1 MLVSVHSHDH
11 SLTLG
16 NKSSLHHKRVLQLIR
31 THMQKH
37 AVTHPHLLTHRW
49 ESFCFVFRLQ
59 SRLSQ
64 QQVKLSVNCSPRA
77 GLLYSVLSAVWSCLN
92 AWALNILKIGFVFT
106 INPLMPLVF
115 NTICMKTLIASDT
128 LCMSEQLPD
137 IWYCIYLHKLFLFS
151 LIYIHF
157 IQLLY
162 ILCTYS
168 HA

>member
-1 MLVSVHSHDH
+1 MLVSIHSHDH

-115 NTICMKTLIASDT
+115 NTICMKHWLHRTPSVCLNSYQIFG
-128 LCMSEQLPD
+128 
-137 IWYCIYLHKLFLFS
+137 IVFIYVNCFYS
-151 LIYIHF
+151 LSF
-157 IQLLY
+157 TY
-162 ILCTYS
+162 ILFNCY
-168 HA
+168 